1 MESREHT
8 EQRVERVL
16 LETDRHLIVGNVTLP
31 RDGYQ
36 SRFSDAL
43 NRPDVAF
50 LPLVDAEV
58 RPLEGGEAEKRD
70 LVIVGKQHIRI
81 SFPIEEVG

>member
-16 LETDRHLIVGNVTLP
+16 LETDRHQIVGNVTLP

-43 NRPDVAF
+43 NRPDVDF

-58 RPLEGGEAEKRD
+58 RPLEGGEAETHD

>member
-1 MESREHT
+1 MESHEHI
-8 EQRVERVL
+8 EKRVERVQ
-16 LETDRHLIVGNVTLP
+16 LETDSQVIVGNVTLP
-31 RDGYQ
+31 REGYQ

-43 NRPDVAF
+43 NRSDVSF
-50 LPLVDAEV
+50 VPVVDAEV
-58 RPLEGGEAEKRD
+58 RPLEGGEAVRRD